1 MPRTIRMIPGEE
13 TRREPKWVGWALRLV
28 PGIEGLYRGRILW
41 GFLLLT
47 ATLFAVSPILG
58 AFLAPATYLPG
69 ASLPYQ
75 AVASVLLL
83 VCLYLVNAMI
93 DSEGHRSRAKGVP
106 WR

>member
-1 MPRTIRMIPGEE
+1 MPRSIRTILGEE
-13 TRREPKWVGWALRLV
+13 TRGEPKWVGWALRLV

-47 ATLFAVSPILG
+47 ASLFAVSPILG
-58 AFLAPATYLPG
+58 AFLAPVTYLPG

-75 AVASVLLL
+75 ASASVLLL
-83 VCLYLVNAMI
+83 VCLYLVSAMI
-93 DSEGHRSRAKGVP
+93 DSGSHRNRAKGAR